1 MTGGSGF
8 ISHHLLARLCQEG
21 YSVRVTSRK
30 SLEGWPCPVIQ
41 LPEIH
46 AQTEWRT
53 ALKGMETVVHLAG
66 LAHEKKTGHA
76 TAESYQIT
84 NAEGTRRLAE
94 QAAESGV
101 RRLIFL
107 SSIGVLGENTKD
119 GEAFCPSDPANP
131 TSDYARSKWQ
141 AEQSLLRLADRT
153 SLRVSILRVPMVY
166 GPGNPGNPLKVL
178 QWVQRQWPIPLRALG
193 RNQRSFLGVSNLVD
207 FFLVCL
213 SQRDDTPPV
222 LHLSDDEDV
231 STAEFF
237 RRVGKAMGKDVR
249 NVDMP
254 LPILKAGL
262 RLFRRGDWTNKMC
275 KNLKVDIQKT
285 KELFGWSPVVRMEEE
300 MERTARWWRTTGRAA

>member
-1 MTGGSGF
+1 VTGGSGF
-8 ISHHLLARLCQEG
+8 ISHHLLVRLCREG
-21 YSVRVTSRK
+21 YDVRVTSRK
-30 SLEGWPCPVIQ
+30 SPEGLPCPAIQ

-46 AQTEWRT
+46 ARTDWRT
-53 ALKGMETVVHLAG
+53 ALKGIETVVHLAG
-66 LAHEKKTGHA
+66 LAHGIKTGHA

-84 NAEGTRRLAE
+84 NVEGTRRLAE
-94 QAAESGV
+94 QAADSGV

-119 GEAFCPSDPANP
+119 GEAFGPTDPANP
-131 TSDYARSKWQ
+131 TSDYTRSKWE

-178 QWVQRQWPIPLRALG
+178 RWVQRQWPVPLRVLG

-231 STAEFF
+231 STADFF
-237 RRVGKAMGKDVR
+237 RRVGKAMGKAVR
-249 NVDMP
+249 NVDIP

-262 RLFRRGDWTNKMC
+262 RLFGRRD
-275 KNLKVDIQKT
+275 
-285 KELFGWSPVVRMEEE
+285 
-300 MERTARWWRTTGRAA
+300 